1 MLLAEKSAAKTRAK
15 TGIPGED
22 AFWWEKMGAVRA
34 PSRPKTE
41 GKMKLILASGS
52 QRRRELLTMCGYDY
66 EIVVSRADEHIAE
79 SDPGLYVTAL
89 AVRKAA
95 EVFGRL
101 GGKTEDGAEIA
112 VLGSDTVVYSEGNII
127 GKPKDEEDAK
137 RILAYLS
144 GRTHTV
150 YTGVAV
156 VTKEGVRTELGTTEV
171 TFEKLTEEEIE
182 KYVASGEPMDK
193 AGAYGIQGPFGMF
206 VKEVKG
212 NYFTVIGLPLPS
224 AYRLLK
230 EAGVLPRD
238 FR

>member
-1 MLLAEKSAAKTRAK
+1 
-15 TGIPGED
+15 
-22 AFWWEKMGAVRA
+22 
-34 PSRPKTE
+34 
-41 GKMKLILASGS
+41 MKLILASGS

-66 EIVVSRADEHIAE
+66 EIVVSLADERIAE
-79 SDPGLYVTAL
+79 SDPGRYVTAL
-89 AVRKAA
+89 AVRKAE
-95 EVFGRL
+95 EVYARL
-101 GGKTEDGAEIA
+101 GGRSAEGEAIA
-112 VLGSDTVVYSEGNII
+112 VLGADTVVFSEGNII
-127 GKPKDEEDAK
+127 GKPKDAEDAR
-137 RILAYLS
+137 RILSYLS

-156 VTKEGVRTELGTTEV
+156 VTSEGVRTELGTTEV
-171 TFEKLTEEEIE
+171 TFEALMAEEIE

-206 VKEVKG
+206 VKEISG